1 MKLTKLFTEHPRSVG
16 ESYFEHLRAA
26 GSFSVTL
33 FGAALCC
40 AVHALLP
47 FLFEKTGSTM
57 IERLYDRMC
66 VNRARL
72 AEAAANEAD
81 IAERPAA

>member
-1 MKLTKLFTEHPRSVG
+1 MKLSKLFTEHPRSVG

-26 GSFSVTL
+26 GSFSVAL
-33 FGAALCC
+33 LGAALCC

-47 FLFEKTGSTM
+47 FLFEKTGSSM
-57 IERLYDRMC
+57 IERLHDRMC

-72 AEAAANEAD
+72 SEAAANQAD